1 MRSLRIRRLAS
12 LLVLAAVLGGCDS
25 ALLANPSPT
34 PADFTDLASAV
45 GMAGITL
52 AEPVSGDPGCK
63 DGTLAPTA
71 IRMKASG
78 LDQTAP
84 VTVYLYMFADRPT
97 YQRLRPEVDLC
108 ARSYVTDP
116 STYET
121 IAVSPFVLAGQGPW
135 APTFKARLQ
144 TTLAKAAGTGG

>member
-1 MRSLRIRRLAS
+1 MRSLRIKRLAS
-12 LLVLAAVLGGCDS
+12 LVVLAAVLGGCDS
-25 ALLANPSPT
+25 TLLAPSPT

-63 DGTLAPTA
+63 DSTLAPTA
-71 IRMKASG
+71 IRLRASG
-78 LDQTAP
+78 LDQTSA

-97 YQRLRPEVDLC
+97 FLRLQSEVDLC

-116 STYET
+116 TTYET

-135 APTFKARLQ
+135 APTFKAHLQ
-144 TTLAKAAGTGG
+144 SALTQAAGSGG